1 MIFKFNSSRRKTLNF
16 SHSIQFLGWNKV
28 ELPCFLLVV
37 LGDGNVVVSVG
48 PEEPVEV
55 EVAVDDGEHVAVEQN
70 LLGDHQLVLVLVEV
84 HLVWVQ
90 TTLKENQ

>member
-1 MIFKFNSSRRKTLNF
+1 M
-16 SHSIQFLGWNKV
+16 
-28 ELPCFLLVV
+28 
-37 LGDGNVVVSVG
+37 VG
-48 PEEPVEV
+48 VCPEEPVEV

-90 TTLKENQ
+90 TTLKETNGFT

>member
-1 MIFKFNSSRRKTLNF
+1 M
-16 SHSIQFLGWNKV
+16 
-28 ELPCFLLVV
+28 
-37 LGDGNVVVSVG
+37 VSVC

-90 TTLKENQ
+90 TTLKETNEIWFYLILGFIDDSNIP

>member
-1 MIFKFNSSRRKTLNF
+1 MF
-16 SHSIQFLGWNKV
+16 G
-28 ELPCFLLVV
+28 
-37 LGDGNVVVSVG
+37 VG

-90 TTLKENQ
+90 TTLKENQRDLVLLDTWIH